1 MKFFAPIFIIFTMT
15 LGIVAQVKT
24 AEKVVSYKLKD
35 SLQTIVVTTKDWT
48 SVSGTARF
56 FERKTFKSAWKAT
69 GKTFPIVVGRTGLAW
84 SDDANMMAET
94 QPHKVEGDGKS
105 PAGMFMLTSIFAASD
120 QTVKLPFTK
129 LVEYTECVDDSKS
142 RYYNKIVNRLQTGMF
157 DWKSS
162 EKMLAVGDQYELG
175 VFVAHNSN
183 PAIPNKGSCI
193 FLHIWK
199 DSSTGTSGCTA
210 MEKPNVEVITS
221 WLDAAKKPILIQLPE
236 PIYSQYQKLWKLPK
250 LK

>member
-1 MKFFAPIFIIFTMT
+1 MKSFAPLFVIFTMA

-24 AEKVVSYKLKD
+24 AEKIVSYKLKD
-35 SLQTIVVTTKDWT
+35 SLQTIVVSTKDWT
-48 SVSGTARF
+48 SVTGTARF
-56 FERKTFKSAWKAT
+56 FERKTLKSAWKAT
-69 GKTFPIVVGRTGLAW
+69 GQKFPVVVGNTGLAW
-84 SDDANMMAET
+84 SDDANIKAET
-94 QPHKVEGDGKS
+94 HPHKVEGDGKS
-105 PAGMFMLTSIFAASD
+105 PAGIFMLTSIFAASNQD
-120 QTVKLPFTK
+120 VKLPFRK
-129 LVEYTECVDDSKS
+129 LGEFTECVDDPKS
-142 RYYNKIVNRLQTGMF
+142 RYYNKIVDRLQTGMF

-162 EKMLAVGDQYELG
+162 EKMLAVGEQYELG

-210 MEKPNVEVITS
+210 MEKSNMETIIS
-221 WLDAAKKPILIQLPE
+221 WLDNSKNPMLIQLPE
-236 PIYSQYQKLWKLPK
+236 PIYSQYQTLWKLPK